1 MRKFLVATLVL
12 APVLVHA
19 QASSPAQ
26 PGAQAPVLESR
37 LVSPAAVNG
46 AAPNATHN
54 ISDLLGPKL
63 IKWSNISEDLTIPDS
78 SRQQERVFAVSMTV
92 DTQGI
97 PSNLKIVKSDD
108 PLLNEAVLQ
117 AVAQYRFTPASLN
130 SQPTAV
136 PVVLKVNVLPQ
147 SR

>member
-19 QASSPAQ
+19 QASAPAQ
-26 PGAQAPVLESR
+26 PGAQAPVLESK
-37 LVSPAAVNG
+37 LVSPTAVNG

-63 IKWSNISEDLTIPDS
+63 IKWSNITEDYEVQDS
-78 SRQQERVFAVSMTV
+78 ARQQERAFAVSMTV
-92 DTQGI
+92 NTQGI
-97 PSNLKIVKSDD
+97 PSNLKIVDSDD
-108 PLLNEAVLQ
+108 PLLNQAVLE
-117 AVAQYRFTPASLN
+117 AVAQYRFAPASLN
-130 SQPTAV
+130 SQPTEV
-136 PVVLKVNVLPQ
+136 PLVLKVRVLPY

>member
-108 PLLNEAVLQ
+108 PLLNEAVLE